1 MSVQSN
7 AGKPPLH
14 LGANVFGISFGL
26 AGFAQAWSAA
36 SMLTRV
42 ATWPADAL
50 WILTAAVWLVT
61 VIGYSANIVAGS
73 RWRAQLMDPV
83 HAPFTALVFIVPMM
97 LGVTLAGHARGF
109 GEAVFVVALIGT
121 VLLGGWLTGE
131 WIVADM
137 RLAQWHPGYFL
148 PTVAGGLIAAAGG
161 ATLGFRSLAYL
172 MFGYGVICWLL
183 LGTILLL
190 RLFVEPALPV
200 ALLPTVAID
209 FAPPVVAGNAWFAL
223 NGGRLD
229 VVALLIAGY
238 GLLMLLVQ
246 IRLVPAYLR
255 VPFGPGTWAFAFSY
269 AAAFTVTIRW
279 LAAEHVHRQQDWTYV
294 LLAVITAGIGVL
306 VARTVVGLATDTF
319 LPRLPSEEPAV
330 S

>member
-1 MSVQSN
+1 MSVQAS

-26 AGFAQAWSAA
+26 AGLAQAWSAA

-42 ATWPADAL
+42 PTWPGDVL

-61 VIGYSANIVAGS
+61 VIGYSANVIAGS
-73 RWRAQLMDPV
+73 RWRTQLMDPV
-83 HAPFTALVFIVPMM
+83 HAPFTALAFVVPMM
-97 LGVTLAGHARGF
+97 LGVTLAGQARGF

-121 VLLGGWLTGE
+121 VLIGGWLTGE

-137 RLAQWHPGYFL
+137 RLEQWHPGYFL
-148 PTVAGGLIAAAGG
+148 PTTAGGLIAAAGS

-183 LGTILLL
+183 LGSILLL

-209 FAPPVVAGNAWFAL
+209 FAPPVVAGNAWFAI
-223 NGGRLD
+223 NGGHLD
-229 VVALLIAGY
+229 VVALLLAGY
-238 GLLMLLVQ
+238 ALLMLLVQ
-246 IRLVPAYLR
+246 VRLIPAYLR
-255 VPFGPGTWAFAFSY
+255 VPFGPGIWAFAFSY
-269 AAAFTVTIRW
+269 AAAFTIAIRW

-294 LLAVITAGIGVL
+294 LLAVITAGIGALL
-306 VARTVVGLATDTF
+306 VRTGIGLATDTF

-330 S
+330 A